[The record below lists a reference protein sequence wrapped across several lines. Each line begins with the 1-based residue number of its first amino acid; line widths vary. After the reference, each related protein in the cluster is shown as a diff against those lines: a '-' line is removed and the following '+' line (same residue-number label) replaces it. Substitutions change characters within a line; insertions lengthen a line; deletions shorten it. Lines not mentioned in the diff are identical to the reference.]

1 VQRKIN
7 ANFRDRPAPLSVSQ
21 RSAVPSDS
29 HRTSE
34 GEWTALGEFGRAV
47 SATAVAAVTPARA
60 IFDRR
65 QRFTL
70 APSNNSK
77 ESKVMKETTVFAAR
91 GAILIPART
100 IPCRFTQDTIDGCF
114 NGLIEVAADP
124 ELLKEIAFSRLFVR
138 VELLDVRFRCA
149 IAGYRKDPPALHL
162 RAVSLH
168 RGLADAL
175 NRRSRRDCR

>member
-1 VQRKIN
+1 
-7 ANFRDRPAPLSVSQ
+7 
-21 RSAVPSDS
+21 
-29 HRTSE
+29 
-34 GEWTALGEFGRAV
+34 
-47 SATAVAAVTPARA
+47 VAAVTPARA

-77 ESKVMKETTVFAAR
+77 ESKVMKETTYCSSGRRPVFAAR

-124 ELLKEIAFSRLFVR
+124 ELLKKIAFSRLFVR

-149 IAGYRKDPPALHL
+149 IAGYGADPPALHL
-162 RAVSLH
+162 RAVSFYH
-168 RGLADAL
+168 GLADAL
-175 NRRSRRDCR
+175 NRRFASGLPLKARNISD